1 MGKELRL
8 KQEYFLVSATL
19 QDIVRRYKTSQYG
32 SRAPVRK
39 SFKDFPEKVHINYC
53 DFLKLSQNSQYQLLQ
68 LSIQF
73 TILVLGIF
81 MMS

>member
-32 SRAPVRK
+32 SRELVRK
-39 SFKDFPEKVHINYC
+39 SFKDFPEKVQKDISG
-53 DFLKLSQNSQYQLLQ
+53 LSTFKVKMNFWNDYKVFVYYLQ
-68 LSIQF
+68 HA
-73 TILVLGIF
+73 VN
-81 MMS
+81 